1 MLQLDLRT
9 NLALV
14 FMYIKELHLSNTQ
27 SKVNIPGQLT
37 CRFSEKKRKEK
48 TDVVKLFD
56 NQLYFTATLISI
68 LVIIQYTR
76 EGYPAFLF
84 T

>member
-27 SKVNIPGQLT
+27 SKVNIPGQLI

-48 TDVVKLFD
+48 TDVVKLFH
-56 NQLYFTATLISI
+56 NQLFHCYFDINSCDNT
-68 LVIIQYTR
+68 VYT
-76 EGYPAFLF
+76 
-84 T
+84 

>member
-27 SKVNIPGQLT
+27 SKVNIPGQLI

>member
-48 TDVVKLFD
+48 TDVVKLFH
-56 NQLYFTATLISI
+56 NFTATLISI

>member
-48 TDVVKLFD
+48 TDVVKLF
-56 NQLYFTATLISI
+56 QISI